1 MPNIRNVDLNLLV
14 VFDALFDERSV
25 TRAAARLA
33 RTQSAVSGMLAK
45 LRRTFSD
52 QLFVRTSHGILPT
65 RRAEALAGPVKDL
78 LASAQSLVTADA
90 FDPATAEGVIR
101 LCGSDYLQHAAM
113 TPLISEVRRRA
124 PKMRL
129 LVAPRPATGVADML
143 ARGEIDLCLSLRELA
158 IPDLPA
164 RVLYRD
170 RYICVARKKH
180 PLRGPRITTK
190 QLCTFDHL
198 MVDPTGRS
206 FVGPVDA
213 ALAARGHQ
221 RRVACAVPSFPV
233 LLEVLQFSDFFAFV
247 PDRFLQKRRSDL
259 KTFQTDLAVPPVEVI
274 ANWHPRAAGDSQHK
288 WLRDLLV
295 DVLKTPT
302 QEVVG
307 GTMKLASS

>member
-1 MPNIRNVDLNLLV
+1 MGVISMPNIRNVDLNLLV

-78 LASAQSLVTADA
+78 LASAQSLVAAAA
-90 FDPATAEGVIR
+90 FDPAQAEGVIR

-113 TPLISEVRRRA
+113 TPLIREVRRRA
-124 PKMRL
+124 PRMRL
-129 LVAPRPATGVADML
+129 LVVPRPATGVADML

-164 RVLYRD
+164 RLLYRD
-170 RYICVARKKH
+170 RYICVGRKRH

-213 ALAARGHQ
+213 VLAARGLH

-233 LLEVLQFSDFFAFV
+233 LLEVLQFGDFFAFV
-247 PDRFLQKRRSDL
+247 PERLLERRRSDL
-259 KTFQTDLAVPPVEVI
+259 KTFETDLVIPPLEVI
-274 ANWHPRAAGDSQHK
+274 ANWHPRAAGDAQHK
-288 WLRDLLV
+288 WLRALLV
-295 DVLKTPT
+295 EVLEAPR
-302 QEVVG
+302 QNALG
-307 GTMKLASS
+307 AP

>member
-1 MPNIRNVDLNLLV
+1 MSVISMPNIRNVDLNLLV
-14 VFDALFDERSV
+14 AFDALFDERSV
-25 TRAAARLA
+25 TRAASRLA

-65 RRAEALAGPVKDL
+65 RRAEALAGPIKDL
-78 LASAQSLVTADA
+78 LASAQSLIAPDA

-113 TPLISEVRRRA
+113 SPLIREVRRRA

-129 LVAPRPATGVADML
+129 LVAPRPATGVADLL
-143 ARGEIDLCLSLRELA
+143 ARGEVDLCLSLRELA

-164 RVLYRD
+164 RLLYRD
-170 RYICVARKKH
+170 RYICVARKGH
-180 PLRGPRITTK
+180 PLRGRRITTK

-198 MVDPTGRS
+198 IVDPTGRS

-221 RRVACAVPSFPV
+221 RRVASAVPSFPL
-233 LLEVLQFSDFFAFV
+233 LLEVLQFGDFFAFV
-247 PDRFLQKRRSDL
+247 PERLLQKRRSDL
-259 KTFQTDLAVPPVEVI
+259 KTFQTDLAIPPLEVV
-274 ANWHPRAAGDSQHK
+274 ANWHPRAAGDAQHK
-288 WLRDLLV
+288 WLRDLLAE
-295 DVLKTPT
+295 VLKS
-302 QEVVG
+302 
-307 GTMKLASS
+307 A

>member
-78 LASAQSLVTADA
+78 LASAQSLVAADA
-90 FDPATAEGVIR
+90 FDPVKAEGVIR

-113 TPLISEVRRRA
+113 TPLIRELRRRA

-158 IPDLPA
+158 VPDLPA
-164 RVLYRD
+164 RLLYRD

-180 PLRGPRITTK
+180 PLRGPRITTR

-206 FVGPVDA
+206 FVGPVDV

-221 RRVACAVPSFPV
+221 RRVAFAVPSFPV
-233 LLEVLQFSDFFAFV
+233 LLEVLRSGDFFAFV
-247 PDRFLQKRRSDL
+247 PERFLQTRRSDL
-259 KTFQTDLAVPPVEVI
+259 KTFQTDLPIPPLEVI
-274 ANWHPRAAGDSQHK
+274 ANWHPRAAGDAQHR
-288 WLRDLLV
+288 WLRNLLV
-295 DVLKTPT
+295 EVL
-302 QEVVG
+302 QARGQDSVG
-307 GTMKLASS
+307 AP

>member
-1 MPNIRNVDLNLLV
+1 MSVIQMPNIRNVDLNLLV

-78 LASAQSLVTADA
+78 LASAQSLVAADA
-90 FDPATAEGVIR
+90 FDPAKAEGVIR

-113 TPLISEVRRRA
+113 TPLIREVRRRA
-124 PKMRL
+124 PRMRL
-129 LVAPRPATGVADML
+129 LVAPRPASGVADML
-143 ARGEIDLCLSLRELA
+143 ARGEIDLCLSIREIA

-164 RVLYRD
+164 RLLYRD
-170 RYICVARKKH
+170 RYICVARKRH
-180 PLRGPRITTK
+180 PLRGPRLTTK
-190 QLCTFDHL
+190 QLCAFDHL
-198 MVDPTGRS
+198 IVDPTGRS
-206 FVGPVDA
+206 FVAPVDA
-213 ALAARGHQ
+213 VLAARGHQ

-233 LLEVLQFSDFFAFV
+233 LLEVLQFGDFFGFV
-247 PDRFLQKRRSDL
+247 PERLLQKRRSDL
-259 KTFQTDLAVPPVEVI
+259 KTFQTDLVIPPLEVI
-274 ANWHPRAAGDSQHK
+274 ANWHPRAAGDAQHK

-295 DVLKTPT
+295 EVLEGPG
-302 QEVVG
+302 QGSVG
-307 GTMKLASS
+307 GP

>member
-1 MPNIRNVDLNLLV
+1 VPNIRNVDLNLLV

-113 TPLISEVRRRA
+113 TPLIREVRRRA
-124 PKMRL
+124 PRMRL
-129 LVAPRPATGVADML
+129 LVAPRPATGVADLL

-158 IPDLPA
+158 VPDLPA
-164 RVLYRD
+164 RLLYRD
-170 RYICVARKKH
+170 RYICVARKRH
-180 PLRGPRITTK
+180 PLRGHRITTR

-213 ALAARGHQ
+213 ALAARGHR
-221 RRVACAVPSFPV
+221 RRVALAVPSFPV
-233 LLEVLQFSDFFAFV
+233 LLEVLQFGDFIAFV
-247 PDRFLQKRRSDL
+247 PERLLQIRRSDL
-259 KTFQTDLAVPPVEVI
+259 KTFQTELPIPPLEVL
-274 ANWHPRAAGDSQHK
+274 ANWHPRAAGDAQHK

-295 DVLKTPT
+295 EVLKAPG
-302 QEVVG
+302 QGSVG
-307 GTMKLASS
+307 GP